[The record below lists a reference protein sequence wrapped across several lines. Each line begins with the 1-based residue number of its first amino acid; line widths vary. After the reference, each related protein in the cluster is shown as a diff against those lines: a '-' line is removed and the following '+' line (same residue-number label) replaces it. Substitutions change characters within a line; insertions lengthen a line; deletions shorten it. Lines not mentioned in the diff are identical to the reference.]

1 MSNERFD
8 DELLSAII
16 DGEADE
22 ATVADA
28 YADPVTA
35 QRLDDL
41 QIVID
46 LIGEEPPAATPE
58 RRQASIAAALAAATP
73 APEVTSLSAERAAR
87 RGGMGRTLL
96 TAAAAI
102 VLVLVL
108 IPVVASLRSGGSDT
122 ASVSDAADTALGADA
137 AGDVADEVEDAVTDD
152 DDEAMEDDSGFDD
165 EDEAMEDDAMEDDEE
180 DEAMEDGEDAAP
192 ATSGSADESADA
204 VEEFAAAPEQ
214 ESASPSLA
222 ERLADVPPAVPIANS
237 VNGIDDLLALGSI
250 LPEYDFDELID
261 AGVNP
266 QCLADVDLSAM
277 FGAVFVDVNGADPAR
292 LVVVEFVSDGTT
304 RFLDSEDCALLG

>member
-8 DELLSAII
+8 DELLSTII

-28 YADPVTA
+28 YADPETA

-46 LIGEEPPAATPE
+46 LIGEEPPAATPQ

-87 RGGMGRTLL
+87 RGGTGRTLL

-152 DDEAMEDDSGFDD
+152 DDQAMEDDSGFDD
-165 EDEAMEDDAMEDDEE
+165 EEEAME
-180 DEAMEDGEDAAP
+180 DEAMEDEEEAMEDVEDAAP

-204 VEEFAAAPEQ
+204 EEEFADAPEQ

-222 ERLADVPPAVPIANS
+222 ERLADVPPAIPIANS

-292 LVVVEFVSDGTT
+292 LVIVEFVSDGTT